1 MALAAPL
8 ALAAPSQPSQ
18 PAARRFTVPRGQAFG
33 HRSSCCTVSVLGSF
47 AGTLAACASRVT
59 ATRRKRHGATRVKVS
74 RAVVKYSDIRPEIYR
89 IGEAQRSFFYSQCP
103 PEDPQKPEFAF
114 FGQSNV
120 GKSSMLNFLCNRKKL
135 STISKHPGHTKLIH
149 HFLCEKG
156 FYLVDLPG
164 IGRAEGKGRQLKQ
177 MGKIVT
183 AYVRHRSTLA
193 ELFYLVDG
201 SARFG
206 NFDLQGIKWLV
217 DSGVNLSIILTKMDI
232 KVKDLKVGSTGD
244 RADELLDKL
253 YDMPESPWR
262 LKKDS
267 EMPLVF
273 KCSAKERTGRE
284 AVLEHIA
291 DVRRAIIKGSARKKK
306 DQREVE
312 SLQPPAIR

>member
-1 MALAAPL
+1 MALVPL
-8 ALAAPSQPSQ
+8 STVPLSTQPSA
-18 PAARRFTVPRGQAFG
+18 PARPVRLGGFQAFG
-33 HRSSCCTVSVLGSF
+33 HGSSCSTVSVLGSF
-47 AGTLAACASRVT
+47 AGTLAAATSM
-59 ATRRKRHGATRVKVS
+59 TRRKRHQAHMKVS
-74 RAVVKYSDIRPEIYR
+74 RAVLKYSDIRPEIYR

-120 GKSSMLNFLCNRKKL
+120 GKSTMLNFLCNRRKL
-135 STISKHPGHTKLIH
+135 STTSKHPGHTKLIH
-149 HFLCEKG
+149 HYLCEKG

-164 IGRAEGKGRQLKQ
+164 TGRAQGKGRQLKQ
-177 MGKIVT
+177 MSKIIT

-201 SARFG
+201 SEPFG

-217 DSGVNLSIILTKMDI
+217 DSGVNLSVILTKMDM
-232 KVKDLKVGSTGD
+232 KAKDVKVGPTGD
-244 RADELLDKL
+244 RADDLLDKL

-262 LKKDS
+262 LKKDI

-291 DVRRAIIKGSARKKK
+291 DVRRAIIKGRARQKK
-306 DQREVE
+306 DQKQVK
-312 SLQPPAIR
+312 SLKPPAIR